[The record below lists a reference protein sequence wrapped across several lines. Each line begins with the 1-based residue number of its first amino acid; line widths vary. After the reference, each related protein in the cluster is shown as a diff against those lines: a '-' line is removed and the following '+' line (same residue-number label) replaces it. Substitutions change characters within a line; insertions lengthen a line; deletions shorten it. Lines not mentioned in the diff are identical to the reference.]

1 MEEDILSFINKLP
14 PIESLPPL
22 RQGGI
27 KVESKISQLKRRLPN
42 LESSKAISLAIFTQ
56 HLELS
61 LFTDRELLA
70 VANKRLDLL
79 SANPN
84 HYIPSL
90 LKAEM
95 GIVDTGSARV
105 YNLLTLLGIPANQVS
120 FMMARSQRTNYDL
133 VTLLEV

>member
-22 RQGGI
+22 RQGGL
-27 KVESKISQLKRRLPN
+27 KVESKLADIKKRLPS
-42 LESSKAISLAIFTQ
+42 LIECKAISLAIFTQ
-56 HLELS
+56 HLNLS

-84 HYIPSL
+84 EYVPSSI
-90 LKAEM
+90 KAEM
-95 GIVDTGSARV
+95 GLVDTGSARI
-105 YNLLTLLGIPANQVS
+105 YNILSLLGVPTSQVG
-120 FMMARSQRTNYDL
+120 FMMARSQRSNYDL
-133 VTLLEV
+133 ITLLEV

>member
-14 PIESLPPL
+14 PIESLPPF
-22 RQGGI
+22 RQGGL
-27 KVESKISQLKRRLPN
+27 KVESKIKEVKKRLPS
-42 LESSKAISLAIFTQ
+42 LPDHKLISLAIFTQ

-84 HYIPSL
+84 QDFPSVIGVEQGL
-90 LKAEM
+90 
-95 GIVDTGSARV
+95 VDTSSPRI
-105 YNLLTLLGIPANQVS
+105 YNLLSLLGVPTSQIS
-120 FMMARSQRTNYDL
+120 FMMARSQRSSYDL
-133 VTLLEV
+133 LTLLEV